1 MNKIGITLLE
11 SVSLIKQVVMQILF
25 VLLQKVGRKHIK
37 WGENNEK

>member
-25 VLLQKVGRKHIK
+25 VLLQKVGRKQIK

>member
-25 VLLQKVGRKHIK
+25 VLPKIRKQSQWQSQLQ
-37 WGENNEK
+37 